1 MKILATI
8 GPVSENINSIK
19 KINKYTNLF
28 RLNGSHNSLSW
39 HKKISRVI
47 KFISSDNKI
56 LLDIPGIKPRTDNK
70 NNISV
75 KKMI

>member
-19 KINKYTNLF
+19 KINKYTNHF

-39 HKKISRVI
+39 HKKISSVI
-47 KFISSDNKI
+47 KFINSI
-56 LLDIPGIKPRTDNK
+56 
-70 NNISV
+70 
-75 KKMI
+75 